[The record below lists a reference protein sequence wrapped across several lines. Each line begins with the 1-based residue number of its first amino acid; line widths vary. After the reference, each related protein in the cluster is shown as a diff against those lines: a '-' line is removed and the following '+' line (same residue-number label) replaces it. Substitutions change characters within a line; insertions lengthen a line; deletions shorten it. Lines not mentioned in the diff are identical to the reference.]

1 MPIVGLDLGR
11 NNFRAIELERKKEG
25 LAVNRFAVYENPR
38 LNFESEAQDDQ
49 KVYASSLKDFF
60 AEVGF
65 STPYVVVG
73 LDETY
78 IYMRIIKF
86 PQMNDKDLKNAV
98 NYEAEQYIPLP
109 LKDVNLSFQRLDVDY
124 ADKAKMNIQ
133 MVAARKAVLEK
144 HVQIIRDAHLIPKAI
159 EPETL
164 ALGRALGDTK
174 EAPAGCVILDM
185 GFSRTIIII
194 VYGGFVRFTRNVQ
207 LGGDVMTKSIQQT
220 LNLDYNQAEEYKKVY
235 GLDKNQVDGK
245 IFEVVKPHIDNIIS
259 EVKRASIFFTKQQP
273 NANIKRVILT
283 GGTAQMPGLLLYMA
297 NNLDLEVE
305 VANPFR
311 DIILGPHALQQN
323 PSLNELGPI
332 FSTAYGLALKE
343 V

>member
-1 MPIVGLDLGR
+1 MPIVGLDLGK

-25 LAVNRFAVYENPR
+25 LTVNRYAVYENPK
-38 LNFESEAQDDQ
+38 LNFESESTDDREI
-49 KVYASSLKDFF
+49 YANSLKDFF

-86 PQMNDKDLKNAV
+86 PQMSDKDLRNAV

-109 LKDVNLSFQRLDVDY
+109 LNEVNLSFQKLDVDY
-124 ADKAKMNIQ
+124 ADKAKMNVQ
-133 MVAARKAVLEK
+133 MVAARKNTLEK
-144 HVQIIRDAHLIPKAI
+144 HVDIIKRAHLIPKAI

-174 EAPAGCVILDM
+174 EAPSGSVILDM
-185 GFSRTIIII
+185 GYSRSIIII
-194 VYGGFVRFTRNVQ
+194 TYGGFVRFTRNVQ
-207 LGGDVMTKSIQQT
+207 IGGDVMTRSIQQS

-235 GLDKNQVDGK
+235 GMDKNQVDGK
-245 IFEVVKPHIDNIIS
+245 IYDVVKPHIDSMIE

-283 GGTAQMPGLLLYMA
+283 GGAAQMPGLLLYMA
-297 NNLDLEVE
+297 SNLDLEVE

-311 DIILGPHALQQN
+311 DLILGPKAQQKN
-323 PSLNELGPI
+323 PSLLEQGPI
-332 FSTAYGLALKE
+332 FSSAYGLALKE